1 MIIEDSPGF
10 FVMFD
15 AKNGWVR
22 FEFKGFIEGDG
33 YRRPLDAA
41 LKTLIAKKANKLLW
55 DCRRMKVLTAE
66 DQAWAEGDWTP
77 RMAKDA
83 KVRRS
88 AVIVPKS
95 VLAQMSVKRVE
106 GKAMPVMLRNDVET
120 KHFDNPEDAERWL
133 RADV

>member
-1 MIIEDSPGF
+1 MVIEDSPGL

-33 YRRPLDAA
+33 YRRPLDAS
-41 LKTLIAKKANKLLW
+41 LKTLIANRATKILW
-55 DCRRMKVLTAE
+55 DCRRMKVLTPE

-77 RMAKDA
+77 RMVKEA
-83 KVRRS
+83 KVKRS

-95 VLAQMSVKRVE
+95 VLAQMSVKRVSD
-106 GKAMPVMLRNDVET
+106 KAAMVMLNEVET
-120 KHFDNPEDAERWL
+120 KHFDNPEAAERWL
-133 RADV
+133 RAGA